1 MIILSYNIYHTSSE
15 ADTSNKFVSSEP
27 ELADSLTD
35 HTDGK
40 GGSSFTIQ
48 TTVLGHSIHNTRV
61 FTVIYTI
68 KKAKIHTRTYTI
80 QILVERVYT
89 RSVFVKYKLVLF

>member
-1 MIILSYNIYHTSSE
+1 MRSHVHKENGCLITLTKLYLYKPSSSE
-15 ADTSNKFVSSEP
+15 ANTSNKFVSSEP

-48 TTVLGHSIHNTRV
+48 TTVLGHSIHDTRV
-61 FTVIYTI
+61 FTGIYTI
-68 KKAKIHTRTYTI
+68 K
-80 QILVERVYT
+80 
-89 RSVFVKYKLVLF
+89 